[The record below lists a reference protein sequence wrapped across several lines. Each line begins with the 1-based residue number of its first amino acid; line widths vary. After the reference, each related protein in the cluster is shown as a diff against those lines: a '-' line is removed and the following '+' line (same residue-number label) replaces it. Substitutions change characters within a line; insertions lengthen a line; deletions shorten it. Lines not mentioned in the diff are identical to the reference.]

1 MGILNKSTHI
11 PIYIQI
17 KEIILDEIRSGKL
30 KPEQQILSESNLAE
44 LYGVNRLTAR
54 SAITQLVNEG
64 FLVRVHGRGT
74 FVKRPIV
81 ESSSSYINN
90 FLQDM
95 MDKGYSVRTELL
107 SGTLMP
113 VPDQIQ
119 SELALGAGEK
129 VHCLRRRRS
138 VNNEFLVVLETYLP
152 AVLCPDLLSKDL
164 EGRSLYEILRTD
176 YKLELDTA
184 QESLEARIADPLVAG
199 ELSVEIGAPILFS
212 IRRTK
217 LGNGNPI
224 EFTDSWYRGDRY
236 SFEVSLKIKQ
246 TTR

>member
-1 MGILNKSTHI
+1 VSSLDKSTHI
-11 PIYIQI
+11 PMYIQI
-17 KEIILDEIRSGKL
+17 KGIILDEIRSGKL

-64 FLVRVHGRGT
+64 FLVRIHGRGT

-113 VPDQIQ
+113 APDQIQ
-119 SELALGAGEK
+119 SELALEAGEK

-152 AVLCPDLLSKDL
+152 AALCPDLLSKDL

-176 YKLELDTA
+176 FKLELDTA

-199 ELSVEIGAPILFS
+199 ELSVDVGAPILFS

-217 LGNGNPI
+217 LGNGSPI
-224 EFTDSWYRGDRY
+224 EFTNSWYRGDRY

>member
-1 MGILNKSTHI
+1 MSSLDKSTHI
-11 PIYIQI
+11 PMYIQI
-17 KEIILDEIRSGKL
+17 KGIILDEIRSGKL

-64 FLVRVHGRGT
+64 FLVRIHGRGT

-113 VPDQIQ
+113 APDQIQ

-129 VHCLRRRRS
+129 VYRLRRRRS

-152 AVLCPDLLSKDL
+152 ATLCPDLLSKDL
-164 EGRSLYEILRTD
+164 EGRSLYEIQRVVG
-176 YKLELDTA
+176 A
-184 QESLEARIADPLVAG
+184 QDFIQGS
-199 ELSVEIGAPILFS
+199 
-212 IRRTK
+212 T
-217 LGNGNPI
+217 
-224 EFTDSWYRGDRY
+224 
-236 SFEVSLKIKQ
+236 LKIL
-246 TTR
+246 

>member
-1 MGILNKSTHI
+1 MSSLDKSTHI
-11 PIYIQI
+11 PMYIQI
-17 KEIILDEIRSGKL
+17 KDIILDEIRSGKL

-64 FLVRVHGRGT
+64 FLVRIHGRGT

-95 MDKGYSVRTELL
+95 MDKGYSVKTELL
-107 SGTLMP
+107 SGTLLP
-113 VPDQIQ
+113 APSQIQ
-119 SELALGAGEK
+119 SELSLQPGE
-129 VHCLRRRRS
+129 HIFCLRRRRS
-138 VNNEFLVVLETYLP
+138 VNFEYLVVLETYLP
-152 AVLCPDLLSKDL
+152 ATLCPDLLSKDL

-184 QESLEARIADPLVAG
+184 QESLEARIADSLVAG
-199 ELSVEIGAPILFS
+199 ELSQEIGAPILFS
-212 IRRTK
+212 IRRTS
-217 LGNGNPI
+217 LSNGSPI
-224 EFTDSWYRGDRY
+224 EFTNSWYRGDRY

-246 TTR
+246 STR